1 MNEILIIG
9 LFALW
14 FASESGIPTYVKNT
28 LFKFGVKKHVGV
40 TVIVGSA
47 HPPTEMFVP
56 IRLYPID
63 CEKCLAFWIGVLV
76 FPFTWAGI
84 AYACLA
90 SLTAIAGK
98 IILNRLR

>member
-14 FASESGIPTYVKNT
+14 FASESGLPTYVKNT
-28 LFKFGVKKHVGV
+28 LFKFGVKKELPGTHGAS
-40 TVIVGSA
+40 I
-47 HPPTEMFVP
+47 P
-56 IRLYPID
+56 IRLYPFD
-63 CEKCLAFWIGVLV
+63 CEKCLAFWIGVIV
-76 FPFTWAGI
+76 FPFTWVGI

-98 IILNRLR
+98 LILNRLR